1 MPKLYVYPKNE
12 DSFEYSLPNQK
23 ISLGRAENNDISL
36 KDPFCSSHHAF
47 IHPSGNNFMI
57 QNNKSKNG
65 TFLNGKKID
74 TESILKKGDEIL
86 IGSTRIKFDKE
97 LATNVEV
104 TDAPSPSS
112 NINTIM
118 NVEEILSKPDLTTT
132 IKATVQPLDFDQIR
146 SEHKFYSVISEVSK
160 ALVLH
165 MPLSEL
171 LEHIMNLI
179 CQHVPMDRG
188 ILMLKE
194 GNPPQ
199 MIPKVVRINNP
210 SLMNQRILVSQTVI
224 NMAVNK
230 NSSIMISDA
239 QGDSRFKAQDSIIK
253 LNIFSAMCVPLWN
266 NRDIIGIIYSD
277 RISLLE
283 QFTEEDLRL
292 LTLLSN
298 LAAVKI
304 ENSKLIEQAI
314 EKEKMEKELSLAAQI
329 QKDFLPKKDPEWKN
343 FEITGANIPCY
354 QVGGDYFDY
363 IPISSDR
370 LGIAIGDVAGKGVSA
385 SLLMASL
392 RAALHS
398 EIGPDYSM
406 PDMIEKLNSFIYR
419 SSASNRF
426 ISFFFGELNKETG
439 EFKYIN
445 AGHNPPFILN
455 KKGKITHLESTGLCL
470 GMFESEKYELQ
481 KVKLNVGEIFLLY
494 TDGII
499 ECRSRDNTEFEEER
513 IIDLIKKHS
522 KESAYT
528 IKDKVYA
535 TLHEFSAGTDPMD
548 DMTLLVIKRIS

>member
-12 DSFEYSLPNQK
+12 DFFDYNLQNQK
-23 ISLGRAENNDISL
+23 ISLGRAEDNDISL

-47 IHPSGNNFMI
+47 IYPSGTNFII

-65 TFLNGKKID
+65 TFLNGKRI
-74 TESILKKGDEIL
+74 ESESTLKKGDEIL
-86 IGSTRIKFDKE
+86 IGSTRIIFDKE

-118 NVEEILSKPDLTTT
+118 NVEEILSKPDLHTT
-132 IKATVQPLDFDQIR
+132 IKATAQPLDFDQIR
-146 SEHKFYSVISEVSK
+146 SEHKSYSVISEVSK

-210 SLMNQRILVSQTVI
+210 GLMNQRILVSQTII

-239 QGDSRFKAQDSIIK
+239 QADSRFRAQESIIK

-266 NRDIIGIIYSD
+266 NKDIIGIIYSD

-283 QFTEEDLRL
+283 QFSEEDLRL

-304 ENSKLIEQAI
+304 ENSKLIEQSI

-329 QKDFLPKKDPEWKN
+329 QRDFLPNKIPEWKN

-363 IPISSDR
+363 IPITSER
-370 LGIAIGDVAGKGVSA
+370 QGIAIGDVAGKGVSA

-398 EIGPDYSM
+398 EISPEYYM
-406 PDMIEKLNSFIYR
+406 PRMIEKLNNFIYR

-426 ISFFFGELNKETG
+426 ISFFFGELNRTTG

-445 AGHNPPFILN
+445 AGHNPPFVLN
-455 KKGKITHLESTGLCL
+455 KKGKILHLESVGLCL
-470 GMFESEKYELQ
+470 GMFESEKYDL
-481 KVKLNVGEIFLLY
+481 KTITLNVDEIILLY

-499 ECRSRDNTEFEEER
+499 ECRARDNTEFKEER
-513 IIDLIKKHS
+513 LIELLKKYS

-528 IKDKVYA
+528 IKDNIYA
-535 TLHEFSAGTDPMD
+535 ALHEFASGTDPMD